1 MADFRVEITKNAE
14 SSMRAI
20 SHYIEFE
27 LRSPQAAKNTLQ
39 KISKGIFSLD
49 TFPERFSLTEEEPW
63 RTEGVH
69 KMLIGNFFV
78 YYWIDKDDHIVQ
90 VVDVIYALRKQKN
103 ALNDVPKNT

>member
-1 MADFRVEITKNAE
+1 MADYKVEITKYAE

-63 RTEGVH
+63 RTEGVR

-78 YYWIDKDDHIVQ
+78 YYWIDKDNHIVR